1 MTDVPVRIRMKVA
14 ADGLK
19 EGTEWFAYRDG
30 GGWFSVPVFQGSL
43 IATAW
48 RCIMPGEAVV
58 VEEYTDGISITHDVT
73 GQTTHDT
80 EENYS
85 ADGYP
90 YPRPARWIRTSPL
103 NPDMADMADPPD
115 KEDR

>member
-1 MTDVPVRIRMKVA
+1 MDDVPVRIRMNET
-14 ADGLK
+14 ADGLE
-19 EGTEWFAYRDG
+19 EGTEWFGYRDSS
-30 GGWFSVPVFQGSL
+30 GWFAVDKAQGEGPQRN
-43 IATAW
+43 W
-48 RCIMPGEAVV
+48 RCVMPQEAVV
-58 VEEYTDGISITHDVT
+58 VEYTDGTGTSHDA
-73 GQTTHDT
+73 D
-80 EENYS
+80 YA

>member
-1 MTDVPVRIRMKVA
+1 MTEVPVRIRMNET
-14 ADGLK
+14 ADGLDA
-19 EGTEWFAYRDG
+19 GTEWFGYRDSS
-30 GGWFSVPVFQGSL
+30 GWFSVDKSQGEGP
-43 IATAW
+43 IRIW
-48 RCIMPGEAVV
+48 RCVMPQEAVV
-58 VEEYTDGISITHDVT
+58 VVEYSDDV
-73 GQTTHDT
+73 GTTHDT